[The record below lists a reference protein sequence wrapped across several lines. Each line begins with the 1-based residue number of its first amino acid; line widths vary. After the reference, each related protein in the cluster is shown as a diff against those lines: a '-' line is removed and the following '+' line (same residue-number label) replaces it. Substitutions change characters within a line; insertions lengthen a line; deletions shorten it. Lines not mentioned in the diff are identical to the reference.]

1 MTTDKVTGASEKPY
15 WFEIADADHSTSRP
29 RKAKRNFP
37 FVAVVTAGVAILGGS
52 LLLNTPEESTANA
65 AISSIST
72 QATTASHVTVTPV
85 QSAQSAPAIA
95 PVASSTRIQSDDEGE
110 ENDD

>member
-1 MTTDKVTGASEKPY
+1 MTTDKVNGASEKPY
-15 WFEIADADHSTSRP
+15 WFEIADADHSTSRA

-52 LLLNTPEESTANA
+52 LLLNTPEEGTANA
-65 AISSIST
+65 AVSPIST
-72 QATTASHVTVTPV
+72 HAIATSHVTIAPTH
-85 QSAQSAPAIA
+85 STQSAPAIA
-95 PVASSTRIQSDDEGE
+95 PVASNTRVQSNEDGG